1 MFLHTMKK
9 IFIPFVLL
17 LSSII
22 TNAQSSKHVVIISID
37 GFRPEFYKDASWGMV
52 NLQQMMKQGAYAD
65 GVRGVFPTVT
75 YPSHTTIVT
84 GVMPQKHGIYYNTPF
99 EPQGPTGKW
108 YWQYDS
114 VKVPS
119 LWTAVKV
126 ANMKSACIW
135 WPVTVN
141 APIDYRFPEI
151 WALPKKDKVAGLALL
166 SQSCNPPTL
175 FSELEENATGKIT
188 PEDFAAEGLSQD
200 ENNARRTAYIIK
212 KYKPNFITVHLACT
226 DHFEHEEG
234 RDGDKVRQAVAGAD
248 RSVKTILEAI
258 ESAGIKDS
266 TTVIVTGDHG
276 FVDIHTSFAPNVLLA
291 KAGLVN
297 DAKTSDWKAM
307 FHQSGGAAFLH
318 LKNRN
323 DEKTLKQVKDI
334 LAALPEGTK
343 KLFRIVERKE
353 LDAIGA
359 DPNVLLALAP
369 IQGITI
375 SGSLKGELFKAT
387 KGGTHG
393 YFPDFKEIQTGFVA
407 FGAGIQK
414 GKVVPLMGL
423 EDIAPL
429 VASLLGLDL
438 PSAEGTLYTGLL
450 SKAKEE

>member
-1 MFLHTMKK
+1 MKK
-9 IFIPFVLL
+9 TTVSFFSLLFSFFI
-17 LSSII
+17 S
-22 TNAQSSKHVVIISID
+22 NAQPSKHVIIISID

-99 EPQGPTGKW
+99 EPQGTTGKW

-119 LWTAVKV
+119 LWTAVKGAGMTSGCV
-126 ANMKSACIW
+126 W

-141 APIDYRFPEI
+141 APIDYRYPEV
-151 WALPKKDKVAGLALL
+151 WALPKKDKKASMGLVAK
-166 SQSCNPPTL
+166 SCNPPGL
-175 FSELEENATGKIT
+175 FEEMQQYAIGHLT
-188 PEDFAAEGLSQD
+188 PEEFGAEGLGVD
-200 ENNARRTAYIIK
+200 ENNARMTAYLIK
-212 KYKPNFITVHLACT
+212 KYKPNFITVHLPCT

-258 ESAGIKDS
+258 ELAGIKDS

-276 FVDIHTSFAPNVLLA
+276 FVDIHTSFAPNVLLT
-291 KAGLVN
+291 KAGLIN
-297 DAKTSDWKAM
+297 DAKANDWKAM

-323 DEKTLKQVKDI
+323 DEKTLKQVRDI
-334 LAALPEGTK
+334 FAVLPEGIK

-359 DPNVLLALAP
+359 DPNVVLALAP

-414 GKVVPLMGL
+414 GKVIPLMGL

-429 VASLLGLDL
+429 VANLLGLQL
-438 PSAEGTLYTGLL
+438 PSVEGTLYAGLL